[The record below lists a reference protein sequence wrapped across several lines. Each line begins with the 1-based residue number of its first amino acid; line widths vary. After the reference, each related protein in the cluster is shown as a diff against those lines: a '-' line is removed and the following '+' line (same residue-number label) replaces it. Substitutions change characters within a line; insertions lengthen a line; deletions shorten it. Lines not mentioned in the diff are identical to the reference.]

1 MILLNKDEVKASL
14 ARRLK
19 EKRLE
24 EKMDFNGDAFWAMPQ
39 TDLEGWDG
47 GGQEQPTESCRRND

>member
-14 ARRLK
+14 ARRLIV
-19 EKRLE
+19 E